1 MQFKQSGNCWS
12 KFQSAAL
19 LLLVVA
25 CSSKSDPGSSNGG
38 NGGESN
44 EGGGGGAAGDT
55 ASKGDGGSKSSGG
68 GGQGGSP
75 AAMGTGGVAASGGT
89 GGGAV
94 AAGGAGGMKM
104 GGAGGMNVGG
114 AMTMPMTGGSSGMP
128 AAACVAPGCDDFES
142 YNKGSR
148 PGGGWTGFDVSGSGT
163 LSVDDSKAYSGTKS
177 VKMTVSPSGD
187 IKARMSRKGPGG
199 NEVFVRFM
207 YFLDKKIT
215 GQGVFH
221 WNFSMVEGGGNYIV
235 TGGNATGNTFGHFAG
250 GGRDCAV
257 HGSMPVPVGKWTCL
271 EFHVNGKA
279 KTAETYYNNVL
290 DEFTQVTEGGDP
302 LPGNSGCLAGSG
314 TNWNIPNPDK
324 VNVGFIMYHDLNA
337 GATMWIDDVVVS
349 DKRVGCPK

>member
-1 MQFKQSGNCWS
+1 MQFKQSGHLGG
-12 KFQSAAL
+12 KVQSTAL
-19 LLLVVA
+19 LLLIVA
-25 CSSKSDPGSSNGG
+25 CSSKGDPDSGGGG
-38 NGGESN
+38 NGGETN
-44 EGGGGGAAGDT
+44 QGGAGGAAGEMG
-55 ASKGDGGSKSSGG
+55 SQSEGGSKASGG
-68 GGQGGSP
+68 GQAGSA
-75 AAMGTGGVAASGGT
+75 AAMGTGGAVASGGA
-89 GGGAV
+89 GGVAV
-94 AAGGAGGMKM
+94 AAGGTGGMKM

-114 AMTMPMTGGSSGMP
+114 AMNMMGGSGGV
-128 AAACVAPGCDDFES
+128 AAASCVAPGCDDFES

-148 PGGGWTGFDVSGSGT
+148 PGGGWTGFDVSGSGS
-163 LSVDDSKAYSGTKS
+163 LAVDDSKAYSGTKS

-235 TGGNATGNTFGHFAG
+235 TGGNANGNTFAHFAG

-271 EFHVNGKA
+271 EFHVNGKD
-279 KTAETYYNNVL
+279 KTAETYYNNIL
-290 DEFTQVTEGGDP
+290 DEFTQVTAGGNP
-302 LPGNSGCLAGSG
+302 LPGNSGCLGGSG

-324 VNVGFIMYHDLNA
+324 VNVGFIMYHELNA
-337 GATMWIDDVVVS
+337 GATLWVDDVVVS